1 MKNRMKKLLVLATAA
16 TMMTAAFTG
25 CGSSSDGADNNADTS
40 ADKSADEGTSNENL
54 NGSLSLAGSTSMEK
68 LCEALKE
75 SFMEKNPGVTVTVEY
90 TGSGSGIESVTAGS
104 VDIGDSSRALT
115 DDEKAN
121 GVEENIV
128 AIDGIAVITD
138 KDNSVTELTSDDLK
152 KIYTGEISN
161 WKDLGGKDEAIVA
174 IGREAAS
181 GTRGAFIELFGIE
194 EEKDGEKVDMT
205 TDEAS
210 VTNSTSVM
218 MTTVAGDENAIGYI
232 SLGSLDDTV
241 KAVKIDGVEATVDNV
256 SNDSYKIA
264 RPFNILTSDKES
276 DAAKDFVNYIMSSD
290 GQKIVE
296 DNGYIKEAADA
307 KAYEAADGVSGKVVV
322 AGSSSV
328 TPVMEKL
335 KEAYLAVNTN
345 ADIEIQTSDSTTG
358 VTSTQEGIC
367 DIGMASRDLKDTETG
382 VTATTIA
389 QDGIAVIVNNENP
402 VENLTSDQVKS
413 IFTGETT
420 VWADVQ

>member
-1 MKNRMKKLLVLATAA
+1 MKRKVIAITLTAMMAAGMLA
-16 TMMTAAFTG
+16 G
-25 CGSSSDGADNNADTS
+25 CGSSDSSSSLAADTTKEAS
-40 ADKSADEGTSNENL
+40 ATEAD
-54 NGSLSLAGSTSMEK
+54 GSTDDDST
-68 LCEALKE
+68 AAGGD
-75 SFMEKNPGVTVTVEY
+75 F
-90 TGSGSGIESVTAGS
+90 SGQISV
-104 VDIGDSSRALT
+104 ISR
-115 DDEKAN
+115 E
-121 GVEENIV
+121 
-128 AIDGIAVITD
+128 DG
-138 KDNSVTELTSDDLK
+138 
-152 KIYTGEISN
+152 
-161 WKDLGGKDEAIVA
+161 
-174 IGREAAS
+174 S
-181 GTRGAFIELFGIE
+181 GTRGAFVELFGIE

-335 KEAYLAVNTN
+335 AEGYEAVNKDVTV
-345 ADIEIQTSDSTTG
+345 EVQQSDSTTG
-358 VTSTQEGIC
+358 VNMAAEGTV
-367 DIGMASRDLKDTETG
+367 DIGMASRDLKDEEKSALK
-382 VTATTIA
+382 VETIA
-389 QDGIAVIVNNENP
+389 KDGIAVIVNNANTCDD
-402 VENLTSDQVKS
+402 LTLDQVKS
-413 IFTGETT
+413 IYTGETT
-420 VWADVQ
+420 VWSDIIK